1 MKSFHAG
8 YRILGLQS
16 FCFLPTFLKCCP
28 IFLWT
33 SLFLMRM
40 SCHMHDYSLLSI
52 FSLAIFRF
60 PLLSLVFKR
69 MTVMWLS
76 VVFFV
81 LVRNL
86 LSFLDILITFLP
98 NFGTSLVAQMI
109 KSLPAMWETQV
120 QSLGL
125 EDLLEKEMA
134 THSSILAW
142 KIPWMKEP
150 GGLQSME
157 SQRVRHN
164 WATHTHQ
171 ILEIFRYCFLKYFFL
186 NHSLSFSDS

>member
-1 MKSFHAG
+1 
-8 YRILGLQS
+8 
-16 FCFLPTFLKCCP
+16 
-28 IFLWT
+28 
-33 SLFLMRM
+33 
-40 SCHMHDYSLLSI
+40 MHDYSLLSI

-69 MTVMWLS
+69 MSVMWLS

-142 KIPWMKEP
+142 KIP
-150 GGLQSME
+150 
-157 SQRVRHN
+157 
-164 WATHTHQ
+164 
-171 ILEIFRYCFLKYFFL
+171 
-186 NHSLSFSDS
+186 

>member
-1 MKSFHAG
+1 
-8 YRILGLQS
+8 
-16 FCFLPTFLKCCP
+16 
-28 IFLWT
+28 
-33 SLFLMRM
+33 
-40 SCHMHDYSLLSI
+40 MHDYSLLSI

-142 KIPWMKEP
+142 KIP
-150 GGLQSME
+150 
-157 SQRVRHN
+157 
-164 WATHTHQ
+164 
-171 ILEIFRYCFLKYFFL
+171 
-186 NHSLSFSDS
+186 

>member
-1 MKSFHAG
+1 
-8 YRILGLQS
+8 
-16 FCFLPTFLKCCP
+16 
-28 IFLWT
+28 
-33 SLFLMRM
+33 
-40 SCHMHDYSLLSI
+40 MHDYSLLSI

-86 LSFLDILITFLP
+86 LSFLDILITFLS

-142 KIPWMKEP
+142 KIP
-150 GGLQSME
+150 
-157 SQRVRHN
+157 
-164 WATHTHQ
+164 
-171 ILEIFRYCFLKYFFL
+171 
-186 NHSLSFSDS
+186 